1 MFQDLDASSAEEE
14 DPVEEETEASE
25 ELLAGETTPFS
36 MPSGYIQ
43 LCYLLTMLWRM
54 WTPKGDYL
62 IMIS

>member
-43 LCYLLTMLWRM
+43 LCYLLTML
-54 WTPKGDYL
+54 
-62 IMIS
+62 